1 MEVILSREAEKLIR
15 EHIARGAYRDASEL
29 IDEAVHLL
37 LDSDRAEAELES
49 LVLDGI
55 ESGPPAEVA
64 ASDWRQLREQV
75 RVSQKTRKRE

>member
-1 MEVILSREAEKLIR
+1 MEVILSQEAEKLVR

-49 LVLDGI
+49 LVRDGI
-55 ESGPPAEVA
+55 ES
-64 ASDWRQLREQV
+64 DLRRKLPQAIGGSC
-75 RVSQKTRKRE
+75 VSRSA